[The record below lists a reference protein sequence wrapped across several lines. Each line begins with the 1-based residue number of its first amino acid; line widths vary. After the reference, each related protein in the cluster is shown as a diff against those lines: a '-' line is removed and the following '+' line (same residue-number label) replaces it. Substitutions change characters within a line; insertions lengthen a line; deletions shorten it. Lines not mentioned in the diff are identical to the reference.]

1 MSLYFVN
8 PFPVFSSYEAN
19 LEETF
24 ANAENEVISNLQP
37 SNLENYAADYAIPQ
51 VRTLVVYFTNQLLK

>member
-8 PFPVFSSYEAN
+8 PFPVFSYEAYP
-19 LEETF
+19 EETF

-37 SNLENYAADYAIPQ
+37 SNLENYVAD
-51 VRTLVVYFTNQLLK
+51 

>member
-37 SNLENYAADYAIPQ
+37 SNLENYVAD
-51 VRTLVVYFTNQLLK
+51 